1 MAEAILD
8 AAAVVLAERG
18 PAASMV
24 EVADAAG
31 IGRSTL
37 YRYFSSREALL
48 AALAD
53 TALAEAGARIRQ
65 ARLDS
70 VPVEEAVARLARALV
85 AVGSRYMV
93 LVREGAA
100 IDKEALAREL
110 RTPVQ
115 ELFAR
120 GQADGELRDDLP
132 VEWLEK
138 LFVGTLLAG
147 LTLAAEQGI
156 GAEETAANVVSLFL
170 DGARRPDRHS
180 VARP

>member
-18 PAASMV
+18 PAASMA

-31 IGRSTL
+31 VGRSTL
-37 YRYFSSREALL
+37 YRYFPSRETLL

-53 TALAEAGARIRQ
+53 TALAEAGERIRQ
-65 ARLDS
+65 ARLDA
-70 VPVEEAVARLARALV
+70 VPVEEAVARLARAFV
-85 AVGSRYMV
+85 AVGTRYLV

-100 IDKEALAREL
+100 IDKEALKSECRA
-110 RTPVQ
+110 PVQ
-115 ELFAR
+115 ALLAR
-120 GQADGELRDDLP
+120 GQAGGELRDDLP

-138 LFVGTLLAG
+138 LFVGTLLSG

-170 DGARRPDRHS
+170 DGVRNPVRGS
-180 VARP
+180 S